1 MVAQLACADCS
12 RLFSTKIGLSQHRRH
27 AHPTQH
33 NADKLSRVKHSGAR
47 WSQQESQSLLRLA
60 NNLYPSCETQTALF
74 ARLEQYFPGRSAIS
88 IKTRLRVLNWQAQQD
103 ESSSGG
109 PDQTIGQ
116 IAAYSSEA
124 DDYSVWFKQ
133 TVDCAVSLLESHA
146 DSSLASVDLLAFAR
160 GLQSGIMTPEQVL
173 SLLDLHASRTFPH
186 TWKTVSRRRRQLAHR
201 MPVNRKQIRRANY
214 AAIQTLY
221 HQRRKDAASAVLD
234 GSWKD
239 LYKGN
244 CGLPPD
250 AEQYWKQVLSAPK
263 HVDSRPSRVI
273 VPSDWSLI
281 EPITGE
287 EVGRTVR
294 SMGNSS
300 PGLDKLTPRM
310 LRRFNAN
317 VSTETRS
324 KGWTTTSGNLFA
336 AGYVYR
342 RIPRSATSM
351 PRRVRMEKLL
361 STQCRVLRNVVNDSA
376 FGKVVRDLSLPIRV
390 HGSCV
395 NTKEELV
402 AAWGDSLHNSVDGR
416 GLREL
421 VASPLSNRWLV
432 FPERVFSRIFIRGI
446 QLRCNLLRTRVRSA
460 RHGHGG
466 QTILCRGNCG
476 QPESLVHIL
485 QSCWITHDAR
495 CARHNR
501 VAREL
506 AKRLRRLGYTVF
518 EELRAPTSTSFI
530 KPDLIAVRERRAT
543 VIDVSIV
550 SDGRGMTVCNEKK
563 QKYCADEF
571 SLAIISALRAIGCDV
586 DFLVR
591 QPMIISYRGIC
602 FPQSAKAVIGLGLSK
617 VTIAIAQ
624 NTVTVHQI
632 YAAASNIEYST
643 IVLIISLPFLQWHV
657 ASPVIRTNNC
667 SHSWGRVDV
676 DVDAA
681 KRWLLDWH
689 LPSNDE
695 KCVHMSFGEDSANSF
710 VVHGENRPED
720 VTRED
725 DKMDLVIWLCSNLYF
740 SLHHEKSAQK
750 ALAVLRMIRR
760 TFSRVTRM
768 DFQRPHTPYVRPL
781 QVIYS
786 VRTKDVTLIERV
798 QRAAT
803 KMIAGL
809 KSMDYETRLAVIR
822 RYLAKEMNELSETLF
837 RDTDGQAEVISCEN
851 DDLVARFTFRISP
864 KKGPYSH
871 AAFTFTYFRQQ
882 SHPASYASTA
892 RKYSALAKRTGKS
905 SSRNRTCIWFLFVR
919 IPVAVRPM
927 SYRHV
932 YHLDFA
938 DDRQGYF
945 PRITTPD
952 HIYHPNVVAIDGEV
966 EICVNL
972 LDNWTIHMGIRAI
985 VYSFLFLFCEPNYD
999 DVLDDEFV
1007 VPEQMTEEEAIRSV
1021 LSGGCIFG
1029 VQHEPNRAWLD
1040 WWEQEHSGADGKYPS
1055 PRTIMNCT
1063 HTSKPMPHRTSR
1075 GAISRI
1081 ALLAAYSGR
1090 EEPTKKATDDQLCNV
1105 GSRRSSAKSDY
1116 QRYVSSDFFTARKPK
1131 RGPTH
1136 TVRLS
1141 EIAVIQFSVQHTDG
1155 GISCR
1160 YFLAE
1165 NCIVEEMERWEE
1177 MNDAWLNQKTEHDRY
1192 EYHQEAH
1199 LFPWE
1204 MEISEA
1210 QRSSLVENESVGQHN
1225 TLANPNC
1232 IGRTNNHSEIH
1243 TLYSKDSQLL
1253 KTLSP
1258 KYWFLYQTRWP
1269 FYLSPGN
1276 HLFNSLLYVDWPS
1289 TCSYAS
1295 AGQLF
1300 KDVSRLLENHR
1311 WSEFSQL
1318 LLFDPLALSPASP
1331 IINRLIFEPRVKN
1344 ATVGGLS
1351 VDCADWISPLQA
1363 VTLELNQWGLR
1374 HRIPGQISLCFIA
1387 FLHNWVSYLS
1397 RLELH
1402 HSCFGYSRPGTTAF
1416 SVTRRVTDPFA
1427 LTGITPALL
1436 TFGQTPLLDAWPLWL
1451 TKSVLRLA
1459 LHATTK
1465 LIQLVNRYYFQC
1477 TTSAMADR
1485 KGKTG
1490 PEFVS
1495 YIAFTDV
1502 EDL

>member
-1 MVAQLACADCS
+1 MATKDGWNKWIWKANWPE
-12 RLFSTKIGLSQHRRH
+12 STSPART
-27 AHPTQH
+27 PTQH

-317 VSTETRS
+317 V
-324 KGWTTTSGNLFA
+324 TSGNLFA

-550 SDGRGMTVCNEKK
+550 SDGRGVTVWNEKK
-563 QKYCADEF
+563 QKYGADEF

-586 DFLVR
+586 DFLVH

-617 VTIAIAQ
+617 VT
-624 NTVTVHQI
+624 V
-632 YAAASNIEYST
+632 SD
-643 IVLIISLPFLQWHV
+643 L
-657 ASPVIRTNNC
+657 C
-667 SHSWGRVDV
+667 
-676 DVDAA
+676 
-681 KRWLLDWH
+681 LL
-689 LPSNDE
+689 
-695 KCVHMSFGEDSANSF
+695 
-710 VVHGENRPED
+710 
-720 VTRED
+720 
-725 DKMDLVIWLCSNLYF
+725 
-740 SLHHEKSAQK
+740 
-750 ALAVLRMIRR
+750 
-760 TFSRVTRM
+760 
-768 DFQRPHTPYVRPL
+768 
-781 QVIYS
+781 
-786 VRTKDVTLIERV
+786 
-798 QRAAT
+798 
-803 KMIAGL
+803 
-809 KSMDYETRLAVIR
+809 
-822 RYLAKEMNELSETLF
+822 
-837 RDTDGQAEVISCEN
+837 
-851 DDLVARFTFRISP
+851 
-864 KKGPYSH
+864 
-871 AAFTFTYFRQQ
+871 
-882 SHPASYASTA
+882 
-892 RKYSALAKRTGKS
+892 
-905 SSRNRTCIWFLFVR
+905 
-919 IPVAVRPM
+919 
-927 SYRHV
+927 
-932 YHLDFA
+932 
-938 DDRQGYF
+938 
-945 PRITTPD
+945 
-952 HIYHPNVVAIDGEV
+952 
-966 EICVNL
+966 
-972 LDNWTIHMGIRAI
+972 AI
-985 VYSFLFLFCEPNYD
+985 VGSLRTYD
-999 DVLDDEFV
+999 TF
-1007 VPEQMTEEEAIRSV
+1007 M
-1021 LSGGCIFG
+1021 
-1029 VQHEPNRAWLD
+1029 
-1040 WWEQEHSGADGKYPS
+1040 
-1055 PRTIMNCT
+1055 
-1063 HTSKPMPHRTSR
+1063 R
-1075 GAISRI
+1075 GTWR
-1081 ALLAAYSGR
+1081 
-1090 EEPTKKATDDQLCNV
+1090 
-1105 GSRRSSAKSDY
+1105 
-1116 QRYVSSDFFTARKPK
+1116 
-1131 RGPTH
+1131 
-1136 TVRLS
+1136 
-1141 EIAVIQFSVQHTDG
+1141 
-1155 GISCR
+1155 
-1160 YFLAE
+1160 
-1165 NCIVEEMERWEE
+1165 
-1177 MNDAWLNQKTEHDRY
+1177 
-1192 EYHQEAH
+1192 
-1199 LFPWE
+1199 
-1204 MEISEA
+1204 
-1210 QRSSLVENESVGQHN
+1210 
-1225 TLANPNC
+1225 
-1232 IGRTNNHSEIH
+1232 
-1243 TLYSKDSQLL
+1243 
-1253 KTLSP
+1253 
-1258 KYWFLYQTRWP
+1258 
-1269 FYLSPGN
+1269 
-1276 HLFNSLLYVDWPS
+1276 
-1289 TCSYAS
+1289 
-1295 AGQLF
+1295 
-1300 KDVSRLLENHR
+1300 
-1311 WSEFSQL
+1311 
-1318 LLFDPLALSPASP
+1318 
-1331 IINRLIFEPRVKN
+1331 
-1344 ATVGGLS
+1344 
-1351 VDCADWISPLQA
+1351 
-1363 VTLELNQWGLR
+1363 
-1374 HRIPGQISLCFIA
+1374 
-1387 FLHNWVSYLS
+1387 
-1397 RLELH
+1397 
-1402 HSCFGYSRPGTTAF
+1402 
-1416 SVTRRVTDPFA
+1416 
-1427 LTGITPALL
+1427 
-1436 TFGQTPLLDAWPLWL
+1436 
-1451 TKSVLRLA
+1451 
-1459 LHATTK
+1459 
-1465 LIQLVNRYYFQC
+1465 
-1477 TTSAMADR
+1477 
-1485 KGKTG
+1485 
-1490 PEFVS
+1490 
-1495 YIAFTDV
+1495 
-1502 EDL
+1502 

>member
-1 MVAQLACADCS
+1 MTKLNIVHQPSLDASLGELRVQQLQTGLTTLFGFNVLVTFDNVHYKTSGASAPVPTSTQERFVGLKCEECGKWCKSKAGLVAHHRVHDNDSVGTNMVAQLACADCS
-12 RLFSTKIGLSQHRRH
+12 RLFPTKIGLSQHRRH

-317 VSTETRS
+317 VDQLHPCR
-324 KGWTTTSGNLFA
+324 L
-336 AGYVYR
+336 
-342 RIPRSATSM
+342 SATIPM
-351 PRRVRMEKLL
+351 QRRVRMVKLL

-446 QLRCNLLRTRVRSA
+446 QLRCNLLRTRVRSV

-476 QPESLVHIL
+476 QPDSLVHIL

-550 SDGRGMTVCNEKK
+550 SDGRGVTVWNEKK
-563 QKYCADEF
+563 QKYGADEF

-586 DFLVR
+586 DFLVH

-617 VTIAIAQ
+617 VTVSDLCLLAIVGSLHVKIQMRPTCVGGVVVTRSPRMSDIRGSDVRGSDPGTATGNALLMSSNKNETRVQCFPLVWTHRNNYARIGGRPFKREWCEYEQ
-624 NTVTVHQI
+624 NTYPAKPQNDIVCIFQI
-632 YAAASNIEYST
+632 
-643 IVLIISLPFLQWHV
+643 
-657 ASPVIRTNNC
+657 NNVFVSGYLKTWTLNVFQRL
-667 SHSWGRVDV
+667 SHSLNAYEIKWEWREW
-676 DVDAA
+676 A
-681 KRWLLDWH
+681 
-689 LPSNDE
+689 PSTKTALHTE
-695 KCVHMSFGEDSANSF
+695 AFGE
-710 VVHGENRPED
+710 
-720 VTRED
+720 
-725 DKMDLVIWLCSNLYF
+725 
-740 SLHHEKSAQK
+740 
-750 ALAVLRMIRR
+750 
-760 TFSRVTRM
+760 
-768 DFQRPHTPYVRPL
+768 
-781 QVIYS
+781 
-786 VRTKDVTLIERV
+786 
-798 QRAAT
+798 
-803 KMIAGL
+803 
-809 KSMDYETRLAVIR
+809 
-822 RYLAKEMNELSETLF
+822 LS
-837 RDTDGQAEVISCEN
+837 
-851 DDLVARFTFRISP
+851 
-864 KKGPYSH
+864 
-871 AAFTFTYFRQQ
+871 
-882 SHPASYASTA
+882 
-892 RKYSALAKRTGKS
+892 
-905 SSRNRTCIWFLFVR
+905 
-919 IPVAVRPM
+919 
-927 SYRHV
+927 
-932 YHLDFA
+932 
-938 DDRQGYF
+938 
-945 PRITTPD
+945 
-952 HIYHPNVVAIDGEV
+952 
-966 EICVNL
+966 
-972 LDNWTIHMGIRAI
+972 
-985 VYSFLFLFCEPNYD
+985 VYS
-999 DVLDDEFV
+999 
-1007 VPEQMTEEEAIRSV
+1007 
-1021 LSGGCIFG
+1021 
-1029 VQHEPNRAWLD
+1029 
-1040 WWEQEHSGADGKYPS
+1040 
-1055 PRTIMNCT
+1055 
-1063 HTSKPMPHRTSR
+1063 
-1075 GAISRI
+1075 
-1081 ALLAAYSGR
+1081 
-1090 EEPTKKATDDQLCNV
+1090 
-1105 GSRRSSAKSDY
+1105 
-1116 QRYVSSDFFTARKPK
+1116 
-1131 RGPTH
+1131 
-1136 TVRLS
+1136 
-1141 EIAVIQFSVQHTDG
+1141 
-1155 GISCR
+1155 
-1160 YFLAE
+1160 
-1165 NCIVEEMERWEE
+1165 
-1177 MNDAWLNQKTEHDRY
+1177 
-1192 EYHQEAH
+1192 
-1199 LFPWE
+1199 
-1204 MEISEA
+1204 
-1210 QRSSLVENESVGQHN
+1210 N
-1225 TLANPNC
+1225 T
-1232 IGRTNNHSEIH
+1232 
-1243 TLYSKDSQLL
+1243 
-1253 KTLSP
+1253 
-1258 KYWFLYQTRWP
+1258 
-1269 FYLSPGN
+1269 PGN
-1276 HLFNSLLYVDWPS
+1276 RKIQRTYYVYKPS
-1289 TCSYAS
+1289 GIPCGA
-1295 AGQLF
+1295 
-1300 KDVSRLLENHR
+1300 
-1311 WSEFSQL
+1311 
-1318 LLFDPLALSPASP
+1318 
-1331 IINRLIFEPRVKN
+1331 
-1344 ATVGGLS
+1344 ATVGWS
-1351 VDCADWISPLQA
+1351 VSRQNKQTDQFPLQRLLHRCCQMNRTETVSTGIQSEWKIFA
-1363 VTLELNQWGLR
+1363 KDSLKQKFGPPVNVLRDTNYPDKLLGKTWSQKLNKQVL
-1374 HRIPGQISLCFIA
+1374 QK
-1387 FLHNWVSYLS
+1387 VVYLS
-1397 RLELH
+1397 LPYRE
-1402 HSCFGYSRPGTTAF
+1402 
-1416 SVTRRVTDPFA
+1416 
-1427 LTGITPALL
+1427 GI
-1436 TFGQTPLLDAWPLWL
+1436 
-1451 TKSVLRLA
+1451 VN
-1459 LHATTK
+1459 
-1465 LIQLVNRYYFQC
+1465 QLF
-1477 TTSAMADR
+1477 M
-1485 KGKTG
+1485 
-1490 PEFVS
+1490 
-1495 YIAFTDV
+1495 
-1502 EDL
+1502 